1 MNGQERRAGLC
12 FIDPKFASQRFNF
25 PGFDEFMFY
34 ILTVSFRALRACRL
48 PIHLCFVDWRDVTG
62 GMSSSR
68 KHFILLV
75 PSVSHLWAFCSC
87 LYCLVL
93 GWVFSEFIPY
103 FFPDNFLPFVNAFDC
118 YSQAGWYLERVI
130 SVSFRSWRKDT
141 LSISR
146 MQALLPISQKKYYIC
161 FGVSQKR
168 KNKTRISLY
177 PFLLLLPKYYYYY
190 H

>member
-1 MNGQERRAGLC
+1 MLLVVCLQVE
-12 FIDPKFASQRFNF
+12 S
-25 PGFDEFMFY
+25 
-34 ILTVSFRALRACRL
+34 T
-48 PIHLCFVDWRDVTG
+48 
-62 GMSSSR
+62 SSSWS
-68 KHFILLV
+68 L
-75 PSVSHLWAFCSC
+75 PSVISGPFAVVCT
-87 LYCLVL
+87 VL
-93 GWVFSEFIPY
+93 CWDECFLNSSPI

-190 H
+190 HEPRSHKSEIIIKTGSSFPLLPFWHWS